1 MAINTETTSEANNAH
16 KPFPQFMDDIKV
28 TMREMYRGEGGSE
41 ILTLPRGVPPT
52 VFSKFMPHNPLSVC
66 IPEENGGRGGKM
78 QEIMAMVSAASYESL
93 PLALTLGINSAL
105 FIQPVAKYAR
115 PEVKDAV
122 FGRFLKDKEMGGL
135 MITEPD
141 FGSDALNMQTYCI
154 EKEHSYHLHGKKH
167 WAGLTGSAN
176 FWLLTAR
183 ERTESGNLKRD
194 MDFFVCDRSV
204 PNQQIVVEEFFDN
217 FGLHQIPYGRNSI
230 DVDIPK
236 VQKLVPKTTGVNLLL
251 DLLHRS
257 RLQFPAM
264 GLGFVQ
270 RMLDEAIEHCNQRI
284 VGGKSLSSYD
294 QVQFRLARLQA
305 SYTIISAM
313 CLYSSE
319 NGGLEND
326 LHTSGLVPNSI
337 KTITTDLMQ
346 DAAQSLV
353 QLIGAKAYK
362 YSNIGARGI
371 ADSRPF
377 QIFEGSN
384 DILYIQIAEAVL
396 KLMKQAGK
404 NNLYEYLLTN
414 EQTNKAITSL
424 RAALDFELN
433 NPVSQR
439 KLTELGQVIARIIS
453 MQIVINAAEKGFR
466 NDLIENSLTI
476 LRKEVIGIM
485 GAFMVKDST
494 LIIEDYTSNSY
505 WFDLVK

>member
-1 MAINTETTSEANNAH
+1 MTKDNEETNDASKAH
-16 KPFPQFMDDIKV
+16 KPFQQFMAEIKD
-28 TMREMYRGEGGSE
+28 TLREMYRGEAGSE
-41 ILTLPRGVPPT
+41 MLILPRGVPPT

-66 IPEENGGRGGKM
+66 IPAEHGGRGGKM
-78 QEIMAMVSAASYESL
+78 HEIMAMVSAASYESL
-93 PLALTLGINSAL
+93 PLSLTLGINSAL

-141 FGSDALNMQTYCI
+141 FGTDALNMQTYCT
-154 EKEHSYHLHGKKH
+154 EKEESFHLKGTKH

-183 ERTESGNLKRD
+183 QRTDSGALKRD

-204 PNQQIVVEEFFDN
+204 PSQQIVVEEFYDN
-217 FGLHQIPYGRNSI
+217 FGLHQIPYGRNKI

-236 VQKLVPKTTGVNLLL
+236 IQKLIPKTTGVNLLL

-270 RMLDEAIEHCNQRI
+270 RMMDEAIEHCNQRQ
-284 VGGKSLSSYD
+284 VSGKSLVSYD
-294 QVQFRLARLQA
+294 QVQYRLARLQA
-305 SYTIISAM
+305 SYTILSAM
-313 CLYSSE
+313 CAYSSE
-319 NGGLEND
+319 HGGLEFD
-326 LHTSGLVPNSI
+326 LHTSGLVPNAI

-353 QLIGAKAYK
+353 QLIGAKAYR

-396 KLMKQAGK
+396 KLMKQSGSS
-404 NNLYEYLLTN
+404 NLYDYLLHN
-414 EQTNKAITSL
+414 DQTNKAATSL
-424 RAALDFELN
+424 KSALDFELN
-433 NPVSQR
+433 LPISQR
-439 KLTELGQVIARIIS
+439 KLTELGQVIARIIA
-453 MQIVINAAEKGFR
+453 MQIVITAGEKGFR
-466 NDLIENSLTI
+466 SDLIENSLTI

-485 GAFMVKDST
+485 GAFKVKDST
-494 LIIEDYTSNSY
+494 IVIQDYEKNSY